1 METNT
6 NVSESAP
13 KQDESVTQ
21 SVNESVTERTPEDLS
36 KRLKEVTDESV
47 KRKHKLREKEEL
59 AQSWQS
65 KYEELER
72 EKQEEQGQWKDLYE
86 KEKERRVEVET
97 KKKQDDARAVWDK
110 VTSQVKQQAAAM
122 NCLNPDDLVRLLA
135 ADKVLDGIDYDK
147 ETYKVNEEE
156 LKNLLEKAKEQKGYL
171 FGKPAPN
178 VHAGYGGSPKNE
190 PTDTAKMSVRELAA
204 LAAESMKQL
213 KNM

>member
-6 NVSESAP
+6 NVSESTP
-13 KQDESVTQ
+13 KLDESVEKP
-21 SVNESVTERTPEDLS
+21 VNESVTDRTPEDLS

-86 KEKERRVEVET
+86 KEKERRVEIENR
-97 KKKQDDARAVWDK
+97 KKQDDARTVWDR

-122 NCLNPDDLVRLLA
+122 NCVNPDDLVRLLA
-135 ADKVLDGIDYDK
+135 ADKALDGIDYDK
-147 ETYKVNEEE
+147 ETHKVNEDE
-156 LKNLLEKAKEQKGYL
+156 LKNLLEKAKETKSYL

-178 VHAGYGGSPKNE
+178 VQAGYGGSPKNE
-190 PTDTAKMSVRELAA
+190 PTDTSNMSVKELAA
-204 LAAESMKQL
+204 LATESMKQL